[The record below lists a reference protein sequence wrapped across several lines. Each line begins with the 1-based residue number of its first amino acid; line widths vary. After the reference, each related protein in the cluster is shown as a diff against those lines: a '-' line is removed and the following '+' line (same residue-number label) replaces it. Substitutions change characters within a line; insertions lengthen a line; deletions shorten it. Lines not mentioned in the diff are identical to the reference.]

1 MSQFTLNGIVRADDQ
16 QGKGASRRLRK
27 ENLVPAIIYGGNG
40 EPVSICVKNNEL
52 VKALSNEA
60 FFSSVVTI
68 SVDGDDQE
76 VIIKALQRH
85 PAKGFP
91 LHVDFQRI
99 VRGQTMNFNV
109 PVNVINEEESAGK
122 KDGGILTTLVTDI
135 EINCLP
141 RNLPESIEI
150 DASGLAIGDSI
161 QLGDVKLPAELTL
174 VTHDDADLART
185 IVTMQPPTV
194 VEIEEEEDAAT
205 DDTEATDAEATEVAE
220 ADEEATSE
228 E

>member
-1 MSQFTLNGIVRADDQ
+1 MSQFTLNGVARSQDQ

-27 ENLVPAIIYGGNG
+27 ENLIPAIIYGGNE
-40 EPVSICVKNNEL
+40 EPVSIGVKTNEL
-52 VKALSNEA
+52 VKALSNDA
-60 FFSSVVTI
+60 FFSSVIAI
-68 SVDGDDQE
+68 SIDGTEQE

-109 PVNVINEEESAGK
+109 PVQIINEETSVGK
-122 KDGGILTTLVTDI
+122 KAGGVLTTLVTDI

-141 RNLPESIEI
+141 RNLPESIEV
-150 DASGLAIGDSI
+150 DVANLAIGDSI
-161 QLGDVKLPAELTL
+161 NLGDIKLPKEVTL
-174 VTHDDADLART
+174 VTADSEDLNRT
-185 IVTMQPPTV
+185 IATMQAPTV
-194 VEIEEEEDAAT
+194 ETE
-205 DDTEATDAEATEVAE
+205 TEASEEASETAEA
-220 ADEEATSE
+220 SE

>member
-1 MSQFTLNGIVRADDQ
+1 MSQFTLTGVVRADDQ

-27 ENLVPAIIYGGNG
+27 ENLIPAIIYGGND

-60 FFSSVVTI
+60 FFSSVI
-68 SVDGDDQE
+68 AINLDGNDQE

-99 VRGQTMNFNV
+99 VRGQTMNFHV
-109 PVNVINEEESAGK
+109 PVHVVNEDTSAGK
-122 KDGGILTTLVTDI
+122 KAGGILTTLVNDI
-135 EINCLP
+135 EVNCLP
-141 RNLPESIEI
+141 RNLPEAIEI
-150 DASGLAIGDSI
+150 DVAKLEIGESI
-161 QLGDVKLPAELTL
+161 HLSDVKLPAELTL
-174 VTHDDADLART
+174 VTHDEADLNRT
-185 IVTMQPPTV
+185 IVTMQAPTV
-194 VEIEEEEDAAT
+194 AETTEEDA
-205 DDTEATDAEATEVAE
+205 EAAS
-220 ADEEATSE
+220 EEAASE

>member
-1 MSQFTLNGIVRADDQ
+1 MSQFTLTGVVRADDQ

-27 ENLVPAIIYGGNG
+27 ENLIPAIIYGGND

-60 FFSSVVTI
+60 FFSSVI
-68 SVDGDDQE
+68 AINLDGNDQE

-99 VRGQTMNFNV
+99 VRGQTMNFHV
-109 PVNVINEEESAGK
+109 PVHVVNEDTSAGK
-122 KDGGILTTLVTDI
+122 KAGGILTTLVNDI
-135 EINCLP
+135 EVNCLP
-141 RNLPESIEI
+141 RNLPEAIEI
-150 DASGLAIGDSI
+150 DVAKLEIGESI
-161 QLGDVKLPAELTL
+161 HLSDVKLPAELTL
-174 VTHDDADLART
+174 VTHDEADLNRT
-185 IVTMQPPTV
+185 IVTMQAPTV
-194 VEIEEEEDAAT
+194 AETAEEDA
-205 DDTEATDAEATEVAE
+205 EAAS
-220 ADEEATSE
+220 EEAASE